1 MQAFKTVKQVYTPP
15 SELLN
20 LLDEFRRMVNN
31 CVRIGLA
38 ENISSMKALSKKCYH
53 ELTKYNVPTRYCLTA
68 ISKAASILRN
78 YRHSLRKNPMAKKP
92 YASKPFLTDCYA
104 FRVVDG
110 RLKLPI
116 RPTEYIFVPL
126 NTYVLRSIMNYT
138 LHSVCLTPY
147 TISLSFSKEVNQIEP
162 VRLVGIDRNLDNVT
176 VGSSI
181 NDVKKYDLSRAS
193 EVIEN
198 CRQIKRGLRRNDY
211 RIRKEIYSKYGRIE
225 RNRVNSIL
233 HNVSIKIVRA
243 AKEKQFGIVM
253 ENLKDTRKLYRHGNG
268 QGSNYRAKMNCW
280 SYAELQRQVEYKARW
295 EGIPVFYIQPSR
307 TSSTCAMCG
316 SHIAECSGRK
326 VYCLHCKTLLDRDE
340 NAALNIANAGLRF
353 SPKWV
358 SGEAMKGNPMSG
370 RKVILRADD
379 TQLPSQPNR

>member
-1 MQAFKTVKQVYTPP
+1 MQAFKAVKQIYAPHP
-15 SELLN
+15 ELLN

-31 CVRIGLA
+31 CIRIGLA

-53 ELTKYNVPTRYCLTA
+53 ELTKYDVLTRYCLTA
-68 ISKAASILRN
+68 ISKATSILRN
-78 YRHSLRKNPMAKKP
+78 YRHSLRKNPMIKKP
-92 YASKPFLTDCYA
+92 YASKPMLTDCYA
-104 FRVVDG
+104 FRIVDG
-110 RLKLPI
+110 KLRLPI
-116 RPTEYIFVPL
+116 RPGEYVFIPL
-126 NTYVLRSIMNYT
+126 NNHVLRSIMNYT
-138 LHSVCLTPY
+138 LHSVCLTSS
-147 TISLSFSKEVNQIEP
+147 TVSLSFSKEVNQ
-162 VRLVGIDRNLDNVT
+162 VKSVGLVGIDRNLDNVT

-181 NDVKKYDLSRAS
+181 GDVKKYDLSRAS
-193 EVIEN
+193 EVKEN
-198 CRQIKRGLRRNDY
+198 CRQIKRGLRRNDR

-253 ENLKDTRKLYRHGNG
+253 ENLRSIRRLYRHGNG
-268 QGSNYRAKMNCW
+268 QGSNYRAKMNGW

-295 EGIPVFYIQPSR
+295 EGIPVFFIQPSR

-326 VYCLHCKTLLDRDE
+326 VYCLHCKTLVDRDE

-358 SGEAMKGNPMSG
+358 SGETMKGNPMSG
-370 RKVILRADD
+370 RKVILQADD
-379 TQLPSQPNR
+379 TQLPNQPNR